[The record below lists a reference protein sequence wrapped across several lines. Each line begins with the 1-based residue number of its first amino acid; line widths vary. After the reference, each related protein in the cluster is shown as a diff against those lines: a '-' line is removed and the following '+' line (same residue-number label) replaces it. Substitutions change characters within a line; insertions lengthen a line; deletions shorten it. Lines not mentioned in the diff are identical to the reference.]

1 MRLLRLPLLLIVL
14 FGASSSPALA
24 EPRDVLRDCQAL
36 LARAAQPAPADKPS
50 DADITRCRQVV
61 RDWTLRDS
69 RMLVDEQGRPLR

>member
-1 MRLLRLPLLLIVL
+1 MRLLRSALLLVVL
-14 FGASSSPALA
+14 SGASSPTLA
-24 EPRDVLRDCQAL
+24 DPRDVLRDCQAL